1 MVLCPLLRL
10 PYSTKALAQAYDTV
24 LVSMNQRQFKDMIKT
39 EATLCLPWKAKN
51 KEGSIVGDLPSLRTH
66 YLILL
71 MVIYYFYTALV
82 EF

>member
-1 MVLCPLLRL
+1 
-10 PYSTKALAQAYDTV
+10 
-24 LVSMNQRQFKDMIKT
+24 MNKT
-39 EATLCLPWKAKN
+39 AEATLCLPWKVKN

-71 MVIYYFYTALV
+71 IVIYYFYTVLV